1 MKIEAVVFDWG
12 GVLAGNVADRA
23 AEVEQRFGLAPG
35 SLPALLGLDPYDTDL
50 TNLWHRR
57 ELGQATALE
66 WAQWYSARLAA
77 AGGPTVPAEMLVAT
91 ERERFTL
98 TPNQAILDALPRLK
112 DAGYRLAICTNNFL
126 ETRDFWQAGLPLDLF
141 DAIVVSCDL
150 GVRKP
155 DPEMF
160 EHVSDALQTHAE
172 AIVLLDD
179 LPANIAGAA
188 TRRMAH
194 RPRRSR
200 PAAGDRGTRPN
211 TRPGWMS
218 RRLVR
223 CLSRRRRRGAERYRT
238 RWPAGIPASYGQCPC
253 ARCVLLRCRAAAHHG
268 TLGLW
273 TVRADAA
280 LDARPIPLDETCG
293 FARQVVTPR
302 ACLAEN
308 LWSSTPEVV
317 GISARPK
324 PV

>member
-1 MKIEAVVFDWG
+1 MRIEAVVFDWG

-23 AEVEQRFGLAPG
+23 AEVEQRFGLAAG

-50 TNLWHRR
+50 TNMWHRR

-77 AGGPTVPAEMLVAT
+77 AGGPTVQAEMLVAS
-91 ERERFTL
+91 ERDRFTV
-98 TPNQAILDALPRLK
+98 TPNRPILDALPRLK

-179 LPANIAGAA
+179 LPANIAGA
-188 TRRMAH
+188 RR
-194 RPRRSR
+194 
-200 PAAGDRGTRPN
+200 AGWHTVLVGADPQEAIEELDR
-211 TRPGWMS
+211 
-218 RRLVR
+218 
-223 CLSRRRRRGAERYRT
+223 
-238 RWPAGIPASYGQCPC
+238 
-253 ARCVLLRCRAAAHHG
+253 LLAQTG
-268 TLGLW
+268 
-273 TVRADAA
+273 
-280 LDARPIPLDETCG
+280 
-293 FARQVVTPR
+293 
-302 ACLAEN
+302 
-308 LWSSTPEVV
+308 
-317 GISARPK
+317 
-324 PV
+324 